1 MEQAPKTIIVFF
13 DLLGVFEEFTLVD
26 QIAFEVAM
34 VRPDSSYAEEGVR
47 ALNRLMRTWREAG
60 HAVFLVCISG
70 VRTEFTRE
78 SLDDYLLARGFERET
93 LRLHPRHNT
102 PKPNDSEDAPPATK
116 GDEVASWLEHNPC
129 DAWVV
134 FDDFNDG
141 YRKGAFVYV
150 DAALGLS
157 AENVELARA
166 YVDRQLTAP
175 ADRR

>member
-13 DLLGVFEEFTLVD
+13 DLVGVFEEFTLVD
-26 QIAFEVAM
+26 QVAFDVAT
-34 VRPDSSYAEEGVR
+34 VRPASSYAEEGVR
-47 ALNRLMRTWREAG
+47 ALNRLIRTWQRVG

-70 VRTEFTRE
+70 VRAEFTRE
-78 SLDDYLLARGFERET
+78 SLDTYLLARGFEREA
-93 LRLHPRHNT
+93 LLLHSRHST
-102 PKPNDSEDAPPATK
+102 PKPDDSEDAPPATK
-116 GDEVASWLEHNPC
+116 GDEVASWLSRNPC
-129 DAWVV
+129 DAVVV

-141 YRKGAFVYV
+141 YRKEAFVYV

-157 AENVELARA
+157 AENVELAQA